1 MKAAIRGARSPTANA
16 ITAVAC
22 GPIVTGAMKHKPH
35 KPPRSHIRQTNFEGS
50 RSTGILNFRTNHSRK
65 GAPAT
70 STTPPPTTYPAQAA
84 RPANQAGAP
93 AAAPAGIAA
102 MK

>member
-1 MKAAIRGARSPTANA
+1 MAKAIRGARSPTANA

-22 GPIVTGAMKHKPH
+22 GPIVTGAMKHNPH

-50 RSTGILNFRTNHSRK
+50 RSTGLFNFRTSHPRK

-70 STTPPPTTYPAQAA
+70 NTTTPPA
-84 RPANQAGAP
+84 
-93 AAAPAGIAA
+93 
-102 MK
+102 K